1 MQKSASINNANWD
14 LLSYLSSVD
23 TSWQL
28 KISILLQRCITCLF
42 FSFLHVNLFFW
53 HWLMYILCQF
63 FGLKKSSSLS
73 DFALAGEQ
81 FCNQDLSTLREKYPN
96 RSDEDFSRYC
106 FSSAY
111 IVALLH
117 DSLGVPLDDK
127 RQAYW
132 THECSSVHFTL
143 EQCLT
148 NLIFSLSGLSIPTRL
163 ETFRLNGP

>member
-1 MQKSASINNANWD
+1 MQRSASINNANWD
-14 LLSYLSSVD
+14 LLSYLSCVD

-28 KISILLQRCITCLF
+28 KISILLQRCIPCLF
-42 FSFLHVNLFFW
+42 FSFFACRPFLLTLLTHVHL
-53 HWLMYILCQF
+53 YILCQL

-81 FCNQDLSTLREKYPN
+81 FCNQDLYTLREKYPN

-127 RQAYW
+127 RQAY
-132 THECSSVHFTL
+132 
-143 EQCLT
+143 
-148 NLIFSLSGLSIPTRL
+148 
-163 ETFRLNGP
+163 

>member
-1 MQKSASINNANWD
+1 MPTGIYFRTWAAWILPGNWNF
-14 LLSYLSSVD
+14 
-23 TSWQL
+23 
-28 KISILLQRCITCLF
+28 LF
-42 FSFLHVNLFFW
+42 YFKGALHVYFSLFSFQPFLLTLLTHVHL
-53 HWLMYILCQF
+53 YILCQF

-81 FCNQDLSTLREKYPN
+81 FCNQDLYTLREKYPN

-132 THECSSVHFTL
+132 TCECSSVQFTL
-143 EQCLT
+143 EQCLA